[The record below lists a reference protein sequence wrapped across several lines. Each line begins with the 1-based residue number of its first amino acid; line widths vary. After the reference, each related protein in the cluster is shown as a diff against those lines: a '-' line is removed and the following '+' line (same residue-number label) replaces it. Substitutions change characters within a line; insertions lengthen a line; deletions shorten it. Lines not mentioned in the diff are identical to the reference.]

1 MATSIPCLF
10 ASYAAARPMP
20 SHPPANT
27 SFKGGRLSKSVF
39 KIGVNEYSQFF
50 NNLAKERCLDL
61 FEPTSTR

>member
-1 MATSIPCLF
+1 
-10 ASYAAARPMP
+10 MP
-20 SHPPANT
+20 PHPPANT

-50 NNLAKERCLDL
+50 NNLAKERWLDL